1 MKNGILETTK
11 GRPAMKETKI
21 QWHAAFVSAMGLDFA
36 QDRDDLIF
44 ETEYNLNT
52 KPLQID
58 LLVIKPKRA
67 SISKEASG
75 QIASEIG
82 KLFKGHN
89 IVEYKSPEDH
99 LDIDTFYKT
108 LAYACL
114 YKSYGK
120 TVDAIKAEDITI
132 SVIRETKPIELFR
145 YFRGRG
151 GNVAEV
157 YGGIYYVEG
166 KTWFPTQIVVT
177 GELDWNAHMW
187 LKGLSGNLQKG
198 DIWRMLEERNHMT
211 EKADRELA
219 DSVLEVSISANR
231 KIIDE
236 LIGDESMYEALME
249 IMEPKI
255 KQREEAI
262 MKKGIQSTVD
272 TLRDFGHKDAEI
284 KTAIIKRYN
293 LSFEEAEDYF
303 RNK

>member
-1 MKNGILETTK
+1 
-11 GRPAMKETKI
+11 MKEAKI
-21 QWHAAFVSAMGLDFA
+21 QWHSAFASAMGLDFA

-44 ETEYNLNT
+44 ETEHNLNT

-58 LLVIKPKRA
+58 LLVIK
-67 SISKEASG
+67 KEASV

-120 TVDAIKAEDITI
+120 AVDAIKAEDITI
-132 SVIRETKPIELFR
+132 SIIREAKPMELFR
-145 YFRGRG
+145 YFRGHG
-151 GNVAEV
+151 CNVTEV

-177 GELDWNAHMW
+177 GGLNWDAHMW

-198 DIWRMLEERNHMT
+198 HIWRMLAERNHMT

-219 DSVLEVSISANR
+219 DSVLEVTISAN
-231 KIIDE
+231 KEIVDE

-249 IMEPKI
+249 IMEPQI
-255 KQREEAI
+255 QLREKAVL
-262 MKKGIQSTVD
+262 KKGIQIAIKS
-272 TLRDFGHKDAEI
+272 LKDVGTNEEDI
-284 KTAIIKRYN
+284 RKVIIKNYG
-293 LSFEEAEDYF
+293 LSESDVDEYL
-303 RNK
+303 

>member
-1 MKNGILETTK
+1 
-11 GRPAMKETKI
+11 MKETKI
-21 QWHAAFVSAMGLDFA
+21 QWHSAFVSAMNLDLGP
-36 QDRDDLIF
+36 DRDDLIF
-44 ETEYNLNT
+44 EKEYNLNT
-52 KPLQID
+52 KPLEID
-58 LLVIKPKRA
+58 LLVIKKVDFV
-67 SISKEASG
+67 

-89 IVEYKSPEDH
+89 IMEYKSPEDH

-132 SVIRETKPIELFR
+132 SILREVKPIELFR
-145 YFRGRG
+145 YLEGHG
-151 GNVAEV
+151 CKVTKV
-157 YGGIYYVEG
+157 YEGIYYVEG

-177 GELDWNAHMW
+177 RELDQDAHIW
-187 LKGLSGNLQKG
+187 LKGLSGNLEKG
-198 DIWRMLEERNHMT
+198 DIQKMMAERNHMT

-231 KIIDE
+231 KIVEE

-255 KQREEAI
+255 KQKIVEER
-262 MKKGIQSTVD
+262 KKGIQITVKS
-272 TLRDFGHKDAEI
+272 LKDFGVGEEDI
-284 KTAIIKRYN
+284 KKVIIKNYGISEGDVKEY
-293 LSFEEAEDYF
+293 L
-303 RNK
+303 

>member
-1 MKNGILETTK
+1 
-11 GRPAMKETKI
+11 MKETKI
-21 QWHAAFVSAMGLDFA
+21 QWHSAFVSAMNLDLGP
-36 QDRDDLIF
+36 DRDDLIF
-44 ETEYNLNT
+44 EKEYNLNT
-52 KPLQID
+52 KPLEID
-58 LLVIKPKRA
+58 LLVIKKVDFV
-67 SISKEASG
+67 

-89 IVEYKSPEDH
+89 IMEYKSPEDH

-132 SVIRETKPIELFR
+132 SILREVKPIELFR
-145 YFRGRG
+145 YLEGHG
-151 GNVAEV
+151 CKVTKV
-157 YGGIYYVEG
+157 YEGIYYVEG

-177 GELDWNAHMW
+177 GELDQDAHIW
-187 LKGLSGNLQKG
+187 LKGLSGNLEKG
-198 DIWRMLEERNHMT
+198 DIQKMMAERNHMT

-231 KIIDE
+231 KIVEE

-255 KQREEAI
+255 KQKIVEER
-262 MKKGIQSTVD
+262 KKGIQITVKS
-272 TLRDFGHKDAEI
+272 LKDFGVGEEDI
-284 KTAIIKRYN
+284 KKVIIKNYGISEGDVKEY
-293 LSFEEAEDYF
+293 L
-303 RNK
+303 